1 MRLQSQ
7 WLQSIRASSKH
18 VFRITTNNKES
29 HMSYLLLLA
38 RSLSGPE
45 GLRDLAPVGDGDG
58 RGGAEVE
65 YNSIVCIVCVVA

>member
-1 MRLQSQ
+1 
-7 WLQSIRASSKH
+7 
-18 VFRITTNNKES
+18 
-29 HMSYLLLLA
+29 MSYLLLLA